1 MSDFKQLIDRDK
13 VQQCPRHYVLALTD
27 TLNVMSGKWKL
38 PIIASLLHDKVRFKD
53 LLENIEKITPRML
66 SKELKELE
74 INGIVMRKVYPQ
86 SPVLIEYEL
95 TPSGKSIADVIDSM
109 IDWGMMH
116 RVEALKSMR

>member
-1 MSDFKQLIDRDK
+1 MSDFNQLIDRDK

>member
-38 PIIASLLHDKVRFKD
+38 PIIASLLHDKLRFKD

-86 SPVLIEYEL
+86 TPILIEYKL
-95 TPSGKSIADVIDSM
+95 TPSGKNIADVIDSM
-109 IDWGMMH
+109 IDWGMTH